1 MLFFAQLLHLYFF
14 ARLRVVPRE
23 IAPRTGIE
31 CLHEVTHKSG
41 LNASI
46 KIAHTVTSSKEN
58 TKHENMYFFL
68 KQLSQNTMLSQY
80 IGTSPRIFFFLLTVL
95 VCGIMA
101 VLFVTYRSPDPSES
115 TGGDPSSYD
124 FSTRTTA
131 FYPQIELQSYDE
143 T

>member
-1 MLFFAQLLHLYFF
+1 
-14 ARLRVVPRE
+14 
-23 IAPRTGIE
+23 
-31 CLHEVTHKSG
+31 
-41 LNASI
+41 
-46 KIAHTVTSSKEN
+46 
-58 TKHENMYFFL
+58 
-68 KQLSQNTMLSQY
+68 MLSQY

-95 VCGIMA
+95 GCGIMA